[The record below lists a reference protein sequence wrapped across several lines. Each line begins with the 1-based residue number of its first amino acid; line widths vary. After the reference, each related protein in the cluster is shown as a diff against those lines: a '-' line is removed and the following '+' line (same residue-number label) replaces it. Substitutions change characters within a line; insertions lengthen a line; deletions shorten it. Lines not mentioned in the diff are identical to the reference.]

1 MMTVEDVNK
10 IDMIG
15 ISLDDQDMVNLGI
28 SDHLIWGPPI
38 EEHLYKLQEKIN
50 SYIQFIET
58 GEIYNAFPETKG
70 TNKKNIIIYFKH
82 TPPKESMFFFE
93 GVEKVLKS
101 INVSLVIKVL

>member
-1 MMTVEDVNK
+1 MTVEDVNK

-28 SDHLIWGPPI
+28 SDHLIWGSPI

-58 GEIYNAFPETKG
+58 GEIYSAFPETKG
-70 TNKKNIIIYFKH
+70 TNKKKYNDLFQTHTSERVIIFLRR
-82 TPPKESMFFFE
+82 
-93 GVEKVLKS
+93 G
-101 INVSLVIKVL
+101 